1 MSEQEDFEKELRLR
15 DQFAI
20 AAMQSLV
27 SNVDLYNSYIEDE
40 MSSKIETPEVYQ
52 ERIKGRL
59 ERLAIVAYKI
69 ADEMR
74 KARLMSFK

>member
-1 MSEQEDFEKELRLR
+1 MSEQEDLEKELRLR
-15 DQFAI
+15 DQFAM

-27 SNVDLYNSYIEDE
+27 SNVDLYKSYIQDIVTRAETIEAYRKRDE
-40 MSSKIETPEVYQ
+40 
-52 ERIKGRL
+52 GRM

-74 KARLMSFK
+74 KARLMAFK